1 MSGRTTDNEPRP
13 KAVYGVRIACFLL
26 LVPILHPSLAGGE
39 LDPDRIRTAAENSL
53 ALLQASGPIFFEKS
67 GCVACHHQ
75 SLTAMAVGLARR
87 RGFRVDEELARR
99 QSTTVA
105 EMMEARREQMLQSVT
120 DGAGLHGVAYVL
132 AGMAAE
138 DYPADA
144 ITDAMVIQ
152 LAEGQSLD
160 GHWSTAPDRPP
171 VQYSDFTTTALSVWG
186 MQVYGPPGRRQEF
199 GEKAARA
206 KTWLL
211 RAEPTATEESAF
223 QLLGLGW
230 AGTSSD
236 EVKVPADKLLS
247 QQRPDGGWTQLPH
260 LESDAYA
267 TGQVLVALHLGGGV
281 STTAP
286 AYQRGLKYLLERQYE
301 DGSWLVQSRSRP
313 FQPYFE
319 SGIPHGHNQWISACA
334 TSWAAMALML
344 TAEPR

>member
-1 MSGRTTDNEPRP
+1 MMSGGTAENVPRP
-13 KAVYGVRIACFLL
+13 KAACAVRMACFLL
-26 LVPILHPSLAGGE
+26 PILHPSLAGSE
-39 LDPDRIRTAAENSL
+39 LDPDRIRAAAEKSV

-67 GCVACHHQ
+67 GCVSCHHQ
-75 SLTAMAVGLARR
+75 SLTAMAVGLARQ

-186 MQVYGPPGRRQEF
+186 MQVYGPPRRRQEF

-247 QQRPDGGWTQLPH
+247 QQRPDGGWAQLPR